1 MASRPPIQLLVRA
14 AFLRGKQAVLQEA
27 AAKLDRIVTA
37 LTADS
42 EARVQN
48 QLETLRA
55 ELAAERVRLEQD
67 RQHMRRSLDAAWEQV
82 FTLQAWGELCR
93 DPEQVLH

>member
-1 MASRPPIQLLVRA
+1 MASRPPIQLLVRS
-14 AFLRGKQAVLQEA
+14 AFLRGKQAVLEEA

-48 QLETLRA
+48 QLDALSR
-55 ELAAERVRLEQD
+55 ELDAERQRLEQD

-93 DPEQVLH
+93 DPLQPLH